1 MTTGDKII
9 SALESFALRREKS
22 GQYRAN
28 SPLRPGS
35 NSHGFTLTIDPTGE
49 HGAFH
54 DKVTGEFGSLYTLAE
69 KLNIDVP
76 RQQATETKRAY
87 DNMTDY
93 AKAHGVTS
101 EVLQAAGWKEVKYFD
116 HDHQKER
123 PALEIPTGNN
133 QSRYRFL
140 DGEKPTYR
148 SPSGYKNC
156 WYGLKRG
163 IALAKQ
169 TGQPLV
175 LCNGAPS
182 VVVAQHNGI
191 AACAL
196 AGGGQKIPTEL
207 LEELRTSW
215 QGEIIIALDC
225 DSEGQIATR
234 NYHEQLPTA
243 AIVDLGLTARG
254 DLADFCMLYSSFAV
268 NVLAERAVKFEMFEE
283 TQDIKGLSQALG
295 ELTAVRKAEGRKDDQ
310 KLTEILDKTQHEID
324 LLRQKAQ
331 PEALRSF
338 GEIVSLN
345 HKHLDERRK
354 NPGQLLGLKTHI
366 PKLDKIVGG
375 WQGGRLHIIYG
386 DTNMGKS
393 TLAVS
398 IVKEWLKQGA
408 GLIVPTESPPHAY
421 LDKLVSCICRIP
433 YDRIEEGNLNQAE
446 YHAVIS
452 TYSMLEQMNCH
463 VLDVG
468 SPTPNSV
475 ASAVR
480 EGVRK
485 YGYKWVLVD
494 SISKMKI
501 PGTNDI
507 YETTRLV
514 SDGLQDVCR
523 ETNLPFLM
531 TCQIGR
537 NLKDRANKT
546 PLPNDA
552 LGAGTV
558 EQNADVI
565 MSLYRH
571 DHYVKLGTLQPDPQF
586 PENSALV
593 RIIKHRWKDAINLGV
608 MLAFAGGAG
617 FYEMDTRTV
626 DLDVYNNP
634 GGAHLE
640 F

>member
-1 MTTGDKII
+1 MTTTGEKIL
-9 SALESFALRREKS
+9 SALQGYDLKEHN

-35 NSHGFTLTIDPTGE
+35 NSHGFTLTIDATGE

-87 DNMTDY
+87 ANMADY
-93 AKAHGVTS
+93 AKAHGVT
-101 EVLQAAGWKEVKYFD
+101 EDVLRAAKWDECMQMDSNGKS
-116 HDHQKER
+116 R
-123 PALEIPTGNN
+123 PALSIPTQNGT
-133 QSRYRFL
+133 RYRFL
-140 DGEKPTYR
+140 DGEKPTYH
-148 SPSGYKNC
+148 SPGGYKNC
-156 WYGLKRG
+156 WYGLKKA
-163 IALAKQ
+163 IAQAKA
-169 TGQPLV
+169 TNQPLV

-182 VVVAQHNGI
+182 VVVAMHYGV
-191 AACAL
+191 AAAAL

-215 QGEIIIALDC
+215 QGEIVIAMDC
-225 DSEGQIATR
+225 DGEGQIATR

-243 AIVDLGLTARG
+243 AIIDMGLTARG
-254 DLADFCMLYSSFAV
+254 DLADFCQLYTGETV
-268 NVLAERAVKFEMFEE
+268 GEIQKRAVKFEAYEE
-283 TQDIKGLSQALG
+283 TQDIKGLTTALG
-295 ELTAVRKAEGRKDDQ
+295 ELTAVRKAEGKKDDQ
-310 KLTEILDKTQHEID
+310 KLSEVLDKAQHEID
-324 LLRQKAQ
+324 LLRYKAQ

-338 GEIVSLN
+338 GEIVSFN
-345 HKHLDERRK
+345 HKRLDERRK
-354 NPGQLLGLKTHI
+354 NPGQLNGLHTYI
-366 PKLDKIVGG
+366 PKLDRIVGG
-375 WQGGRLHIIYG
+375 WQGGRVHVIYG

-398 IVKEWLKQGA
+398 IVSAFITQGA

-421 LDKLVSCICRIP
+421 LDKLTACYCKIP
-433 YDRIEEGNLNQAE
+433 SDLIDEGRLDQQQYSKVLATYNLLEE
-446 YHAVIS
+446 
-452 TYSMLEQMNCH
+452 MNCH
-463 VLDVG
+463 VLDAG
-468 SPTPNSV
+468 SPTPNAV

-485 YGYKWVLVD
+485 YGYKWILVD
-494 SISKMKI
+494 SMSKMKV

-514 SDGLQDVCR
+514 SDGLQDLAR
-523 ETNLPFLM
+523 ETNLPIIV
-531 TCQIGR
+531 TCQVGR

-546 PLPNDA
+546 PMPNDA

-565 MSLYRH
+565 MSLYNH
-571 DHYVKLGTLQPDPQF
+571 NHYVKLGALDPDPRF
-586 PENSALV
+586 PEDSALV

-608 MLAFAGGAG
+608 MLKFVGGSG
-617 FYEMDTRTV
+617 FYEMEQQRG
-626 DLDVYNNP
+626 DV
-634 GGAHLE
+634 
-640 F
+640 